1 MLIQPD
7 YVGLTRRSP
16 HRTDFV
22 GLTRR
27 SPHRITLRVYGCGS
41 LLAHICVDHAY
52 SFLSTLCMLKNCLRV
67 DVSYIKKSP
76 SLCRDG
82 LIRVTT
88 LIPGICIPDT
98 HLRCNV
104 RTRPV
109 LLFDIPGLQHFSY

>member
-7 YVGLTRRSP
+7 Y
-16 HRTDFV
+16 V

-67 DVSYIKKSP
+67 DVSYIKKQPFPLQGRTDPRYHPYSRNLYSGH
-76 SLCRDG
+76 SL
-82 LIRVTT
+82 T
-88 LIPGICIPDT
+88 L
-98 HLRCNV
+98 
-104 RTRPV
+104 
-109 LLFDIPGLQHFSY
+109 